1 MTRSNTVRNGLARLA
16 AAALLMSSSSLAV
29 LTVTITPAQA
39 DVAASKA
46 AIDAAKA
53 RGIVGEQGDGYLG
66 FVSSASD
73 PALASALAEINA
85 GRAAV
90 YRDSAAR
97 AGVTPAAAG
106 QAAAQ
111 QILARLPPG
120 QYYKPIG
127 GGWMKR

>member
-1 MTRSNTVRNGLARLA
+1 MTRSNKVRNGLARLA
-16 AAALLMSSSSLAV
+16 AAALLMSFGVLA
-29 LTVTITPAQA
+29 VTITPAWA

-46 AIDAAKA
+46 VIDAAKA
-53 RGIVGEQGDGYLG
+53 QGIVGEQGDGYLG
-66 FVSSASD
+66 FVANSSD
-73 PALASALAEINA
+73 PAIAAALAEINA

-90 YRDSAAR
+90 YRDSAAK
-97 AGVTPAAAG
+97 AGVTPSAAG

-120 QYYKPIG
+120 QYYKPLG

>member
-1 MTRSNTVRNGLARLA
+1 MTRFNRARNGLAGLA
-16 AAALLMSSSSLAV
+16 TAALLISSSSIAVLAV
-29 LTVTITPAQA
+29 TSAPALA

-46 AIDAAKA
+46 VIDAAKA

-66 FVSSASD
+66 FVASSSD
-73 PALASALAEINA
+73 PAIAAALAEINA

-97 AGVTPAAAG
+97 AGVTPSAAG

-120 QYYKPIG
+120 QYYKPLG